1 MRAYKGVSY
10 MPGKNRNIDDIVD
23 DLKRLNAEFR
33 QKVQEGTKDADS
45 FMKLHEIERLWSGL
59 LSDTQKIY
67 SDEIMDLLG
76 QIDETDLIRKK
87 KRVQGQRNQAQNPGT
102 RKKGYLNYQ
111 WKNRTVQI

>member
-1 MRAYKGVSY
+1 
-10 MPGKNRNIDDIVD
+10 MPDKNRNIDDIVD

-87 KRVQGQRNQAQNPGT
+87 KESSGTKESGSKPRNA
-102 RKKGYLNYQ
+102 KKG
-111 WKNRTVQI
+111 IS

>member
-1 MRAYKGVSY
+1 

-87 KRVQGQRNQAQNPGT
+87 KESSRTKESSSKPRNA
-102 RKKGYLNYQ
+102 KKG
-111 WKNRTVQI
+111 IS